1 MTDDVCDR
9 PLTDSGMVPVVIEV
23 ERKNMDKLELVS
35 LLQGLTPAEY
45 LSLTVN
51 SALRKWG

>member
-9 PLTDSGMVPVVIEV
+9 PLVDTGMTLVAIEV
-23 ERKNMDKLELVS
+23 ERKNMDKLEMVC
-35 LLQGLTPAEY
+35 LLQGLTPEEY

-51 SALRKWG
+51 NALRKW